1 MLDEDCELLYLCT
14 RPENLLIMNIPVPP
28 TAIRPSVLVDESRT
42 NENDITER
50 LKNIVQANARLRHD
64 LTQDLPPAYAGGFKH
79 SWDALQVEV
88 AQYINSEVC
97 VPLPCKVA
105 IRWVVL
111 CSGSKGS
118 RGVFVGI
125 YLPSGLN
132 ILAEVLYH
140 LTLI

>member
-28 TAIRPSVLVDESRT
+28 TAIRPSVLVDDSRT

-50 LKNIVQANARLRHD
+50 LKNIVQANARLRHN

-79 SWDALQVEV
+79 
-88 AQYINSEVC
+88 INSEVR

-111 CSGSKGS
+111 CSGSMGS
-118 RGVFVGI
+118 RGFFVGI

>member
-1 MLDEDCELLYLCT
+1 MDELRSTISETKVSSAPFNLETHLMNPGEVFSLFKQMLDEDCELLYLCT

-28 TAIRPSVLVDESRT
+28 TVIRPSVLVDDSWT

-88 AQYINSEVC
+88 AQ
-97 VPLPCKVA
+97 
-105 IRWVVL
+105 
-111 CSGSKGS
+111 
-118 RGVFVGI
+118 
-125 YLPSGLN
+125 
-132 ILAEVLYH
+132 
-140 LTLI
+140 